1 MEKSAVCVFVR
12 LARAEKSDF
21 WGLVRGA
28 KGEKLAV
35 CVFVR
40 LARAEKSD
48 F

>member
-1 MEKSAVCVFVR
+1 MEKSAIFVFVR

-28 KGEKLAV
+28 KGEKSAV

-40 LARAEKSD
+40 LARAERSD